1 MPIQGSGSISL
12 SELATEFGG
21 QAPHSLTEYLKDAG
35 LVDSTRAITGS
46 ESYTSLVT
54 GDQVGTTGIYVNGVT
69 VSHNTTT
76 PRLLGK
82 LLPPVAETTNTTVT
96 PVKTAVLRLRP
107 LLLQSQ

>member
-69 VSHNTTT
+69 VSHNTTP

-82 LLPPVAETTNTTVT
+82 RRPWAMVIAPMYLEVVQTQVPLLRVLLP
-96 PVKTAVLRLRP
+96 
-107 LLLQSQ
+107 Q